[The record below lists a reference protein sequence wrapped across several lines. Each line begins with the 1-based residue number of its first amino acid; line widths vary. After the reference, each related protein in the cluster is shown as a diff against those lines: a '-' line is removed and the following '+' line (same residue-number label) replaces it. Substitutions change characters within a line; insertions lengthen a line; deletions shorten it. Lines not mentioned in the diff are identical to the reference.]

1 MDKLLAN
8 LGLCR
13 KAGKL
18 ICGFDAAVEAME
30 NGEGYL
36 LLTASE
42 ISPKTEKEIIY
53 KAKSANFCVYKL
65 PYIMAD
71 MELLSKKRVG
81 IFAITDENLAKLI
94 EKAFI
99 NTLKD

>member
-13 KAGKL
+13 RAGKL

-36 LLTASE
+36 LLTASD

-53 KAKSANFCVYKL
+53 KAKSANFCVCKL
-65 PYIMAD
+65 PYTIED
-71 MELLSKKRVG
+71 MKLLSKKRVG

-99 NTLKD
+99 NTPKD